1 MASIP
6 IDTNLA
12 AGLIAL
18 RIAILFALIYALAVV
33 LTFEF
38 VPRGS
43 RRFYLIAGFFV
54 SAFLAALLE
63 RIV

>member
-18 RIAILFALIYALAVV
+18 RIAILFALVYALAVV

-38 VPRGS
+38 VQRGS
-43 RRFYLIAGFFV
+43 RRFFLIAGFFGSGV
-54 SAFLAALLE
+54 LAAALE
-63 RIV
+63 RVI